1 MRGGVVLRNKV
12 HIVAKGELRNRVVV
26 KYGSCTIVG
35 LRIGGG
41 GGGMI
46 RCMNRCV
53 WNRGGGHANTEW

>member
-1 MRGGVVLRNKV
+1 MRGGVVLRNRV
-12 HIVAKGELRNRVVV
+12 YIVVKGELRNRVVV
-26 KYGSCTIVG
+26 KYSSCKIVG

-41 GGGMI
+41 MT